1 MQRGIP
7 VLTIELRHAGIM
19 PSPGEISDIWV
30 DMIRWLKQNMPE
42 DDSTDE
48 PVDLEKELRLA
59 FGDQAMV
66 DKTLVDKTVVDK
78 TLGDGGL
85 GDGILGDENNA
96 GDNDIL
102 N

>member
-1 MQRGIP
+1 MNLLGTYPGSLGNFGGMQRGIP

-19 PSPGEISDIWV
+19 PSPGEISAIWV

-42 DDSTDE
+42 DSSTD

-59 FGDQAMV
+59 FGDQAFGNQNS
-66 DKTLVDKTVVDK
+66 
-78 TLGDGGL
+78 GDGV
-85 GDGILGDENNA
+85 LGDENNA